1 MIWYITLKDIK
12 AFYQSEKMVFLW
24 LVICMICG
32 SFVLNYSYSFAR
44 YRGEIYEYNSG
55 ASIARYQVNGIT
67 PTKNFNEII
76 EQIPD
81 SVFPKIDDYQLFSTT
96 SEGYIV
102 VGSSFI
108 SEHSAAFTGLWNEGY
123 ATEISQAESNACAVN
138 SKLLDYNGR
147 LTMVDEKMIIDN
159 DEFIIRGVFEGS
171 TNSDIVIFADRFK
184 EKYDSFQKM
193 WITFS
198 HRLNEEQE
206 KEFIRIIEEKIPDC
220 NIIPPLAKGTASS
233 EIVKSNELLYTSI
246 IIMLIICLVSII
258 KYWQEINIPTYT
270 IYWINGATSGKIMLL
285 ALCESFVLC
294 LSTYL
299 TGLGINALSRV
310 FLSKNAPLERLDII
324 IGFGVYFCVFT
335 IFVMINTARICKT
348 FNVTRVRRD

>member
-24 LVICMICG
+24 LVVCMICG

-67 PTKNFNEII
+67 QTKNFNEIV

-81 SVFPKIDDYQLFSTT
+81 SDFPKIDDYQLFSTT

-108 SEHSAAFTGLWNEGY
+108 SERSAAFTGLWKEGY
-123 ATEISQAESNACAVN
+123 ATEISQADTNACAVD
-138 SKLLDYNGR
+138 SKLLEYNER
-147 LTMVDEKMIIDN
+147 LKMVGEKMIIDN

-171 TNSDIVIFADRFK
+171 INSDIVIFADRFK

-220 NIIPPLAKGTASS
+220 KIIAPPVKGTVGSD
-233 EIVKSNELLYTSI
+233 IVKSNEIQYTFI
-246 IIMLIICLVSII
+246 IIMLVICLVSII
-258 KYWQEINIPTYT
+258 KYWQTINTPTYT
-270 IYWINGATSGKIMLL
+270 IYWINGATTSSIMLL

-294 LSTYL
+294 FLTYL
-299 TGLGINALSRV
+299 LGLGLNALSRF
-310 FLSKNAPLERLDII
+310 FLTKNTLLNSFDII
-324 IGFGVYFCVFT
+324 IGFGVFFGIFT
-335 IFVMINTARICKT
+335 IFTLINTVRICKT
-348 FNVTRVRRD
+348 FNGVRRN